1 MMKYQYTSLLSVVYK
16 FTVAER
22 FLPGNNHAKCF
33 LSLKQLMNLII
44 TYVFKNSVKDVPA
57 QLATFLKQKKMQ
69 ICEYFWQ
76 IATKNLKQCSM
87 KIRNTTIKGT
97 GSHCVVL

>member
-22 FLPGNNHAKCF
+22 FLPGNNLAKCF

-44 TYVFKNSVKDVPA
+44 TYVFKYSVKDVPA
-57 QLATFLKQKKMQ
+57 QLATFL
-69 ICEYFWQ
+69 INP
-76 IATKNLKQCSM
+76 NL
-87 KIRNTTIKGT
+87 TIM
-97 GSHCVVL
+97 